1 MKFCLACCRS
11 LHSQGSMRSHQAENR
26 FTRYWYGSRPFRV
39 LIFDDS
45 PFECEAILMLCEEVP
60 SWRLFEVEVASTEEE
75 AFVLLKNSA
84 KFDLILV
91 DYHQP
96 HPFDCIEFLRRI
108 GNLGTAVALISADDK
123 IEYVY
128 RYADVSVSS
137 ENITLFLTRAR
148 HYAAFCACRISW
160 RFS

>member
-1 MKFCLACCRS
+1 
-11 LHSQGSMRSHQAENR
+11 MRLHQAENR
-26 FTRYWYGSRPFRV
+26 FTRFCYGSRPFRV

-45 PFECEAILMLCEEVP
+45 PFECEAILMLCAEVP

-75 AFVLLKNSA
+75 AFMLLESSD

-128 RYADVSVSS
+128 RYAGATIWCSND
-137 ENITLFLTRAR
+137 LF
-148 HYAAFCACRISW
+148 
-160 RFS
+160 